1 MAMGKLI
8 TLFFLFS
15 FFSGL
20 GQTEEKELKIMSE
33 DACECIANIEKNV
46 EHKNR
51 PINDCI
57 QNSISKSG
65 KKDIASSSNSDNP
78 VIDSKTYSAIENELI
93 KNCTA
98 LKSISFTVNQSL
110 EQTNSGNILAQLAY
124 DDGMDYLEEKDYIK
138 AISKFKK
145 ATELD
150 PEFAYAWDNLGV
162 SYRSNEQ
169 LGLALQAYDK
179 SLEVNPKGKL
189 AMINSAVVY
198 NLQDKPEK
206 AIQSYKTY
214 ISSYPE
220 DPEGYY
226 GLGLIEY
233 TNGQL
238 EDGLDNLVHSYVLYN
253 KQKSPYRTDAAGKI
267 GYIYNDLKSKNKT
280 DIFDRVVKKYELKI
294 NFN

>member
-1 MAMGKLI
+1 MEKLI
-8 TLFFLFS
+8 TFFLLFS

-20 GQTEEKELKIMSE
+20 GQTQEKEVKIMSE
-33 DACECIANIEKNV
+33 DACTCIAKIEKNA

-51 PINDCI
+51 LINDCI
-57 QNSISKSG
+57 QNSILKSG
-65 KKDIASSSNSDNP
+65 KKDIASNSHSDNAL
-78 VIDSKTYSAIENELI
+78 IDTKTYNTVENELI

-98 LKSISFTVNQSL
+98 LKSISFTVDQSP
-110 EQTNSGNILAQLAY
+110 EQASSENILAQLAY
-124 DDGMDYLEEKDYIK
+124 DDGMDYLEEKDYIQ

-150 PEFAYAWDNLGV
+150 PNFAYAWDNLGV
-162 SYRSNEQ
+162 SYRSNNQ
-169 LGLALQAYDK
+169 LDLALQAYSK

-198 NLQDKPEK
+198 NLQNKPEK
-206 AIQSYKTY
+206 AIQFYKTY
-214 ISSYPE
+214 TSIYPE

-233 TNGQL
+233 TSGQL
-238 EDGLDNLVHSYVLYN
+238 ESGLDNLVHSFVLYN

-267 GYIYNDLKSKNKT
+267 GYIYNNLKSENKL
-280 DIFDRVVKKYELKI
+280 DIFDRVIKKYDLKI

>member
-1 MAMGKLI
+1 MGKLI
-8 TLFFLFS
+8 TFFLLFS
-15 FFSGL
+15 SFSGL
-20 GQTEEKELKIMSE
+20 GQTQEKELKVMSE
-33 DACECIANIEKNV
+33 DACRCIAKIEKNV

-51 PINDCI
+51 LINDCI

-65 KKDIASSSNSDNP
+65 KKDVASSSNSDNP
-78 VIDSKTYSAIENELI
+78 VIDTKTYSAIENELI

-98 LKSISFTVNQSL
+98 LKSISFTVDQSL
-110 EQTNSGNILAQLAY
+110 ERANSENILAQLAY
-124 DDGMDYLEEKDYIK
+124 DDGMDYLEDKDYIN

-162 SYRSNEQ
+162 SCRSNGQ
-169 LGLALQAYDK
+169 LDLALQAYSK
-179 SLEVNPKGKL
+179 SLGVNPKGKL

-198 NLQDKPEK
+198 NLQNKPEK
-206 AIQSYKTY
+206 AILSYKTF
-214 ISSYPE
+214 ISIYPE

-233 TNGQL
+233 TSGQL
-238 EDGLDNLVHSYVLYN
+238 ESGLDNLVHSYVLYN
-253 KQKSPYRTDAAGKI
+253 KKKSPYRTDAAGKI

-280 DIFDRVVKKYELKI
+280 DIFDRVIKKYDLKI

>member
-1 MAMGKLI
+1 MGKLI
-8 TLFFLFS
+8 TFFLLFS

-20 GQTEEKELKIMSE
+20 GQTMEKELKIMSD
-33 DACECIANIEKNV
+33 DACACIAKIEKNV

-51 PINDCI
+51 VINDCI
-57 QNSISKSG
+57 QYSISKSG
-65 KKDIASSSNSDNP
+65 IKDIASSGNSDNP
-78 VIDSKTYSAIENELI
+78 VIDTKTYSAIENELI

-98 LKSISFTVNQSL
+98 LKSISFTVEQSP
-110 EQTNSGNILAQLAY
+110 EQTSSQNILAQLAY
-124 DDGMDYLEEKDYIK
+124 DDGMDYLEDKNYKD

-150 PEFAYAWDNLGV
+150 PKFAYAWDNLGI
-162 SYRSNEQ
+162 SYRSNDQ
-169 LGLALQAYDK
+169 LDLALQAYGK

-198 NLQDKPEK
+198 NLQNNPEK

-214 ISSYPE
+214 AVNYPE

-233 TNGQL
+233 TNGQP
-238 EDGLDNLVHSYVLYN
+238 EAGLDNLVHSYVLYN
-253 KQKSPYRTDAAGKI
+253 KQKSPYRT
-267 GYIYNDLKSKNKT
+267 
-280 DIFDRVVKKYELKI
+280 
-294 NFN
+294 